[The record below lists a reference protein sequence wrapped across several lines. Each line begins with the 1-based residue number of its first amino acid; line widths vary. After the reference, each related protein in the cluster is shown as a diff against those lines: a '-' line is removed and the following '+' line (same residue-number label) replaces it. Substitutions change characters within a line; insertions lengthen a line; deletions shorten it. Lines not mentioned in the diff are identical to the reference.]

1 MNDIGLLLLLILK
14 TVNQDKL
21 IALPRQRQRQR
32 RRRANDQQ
40 QMTAA
45 TTIQMTTYNID
56 DGQH

>member
-32 RRRANDQQ
+32 RRANDQQ

>member
-1 MNDIGLLLLLILK
+1 MNDIGLLLLLIPK

-21 IALPRQRQRQR
+21 IALPRQRQ